1 MIVSSG
7 FAANKNVLPLSIR
20 LVNIKMRNS
29 KWSFWLFLMS
39 LIHFY
44 FLPYY
49 FEQKLSRIA
58 IKIPVFIIIESNMNS
73 SRFIFNQIQS
83 VSDTWIIIIL
93 SCIFRFSS
101 LASLKVQTFK
111 GKHINRFRASQ
122 LNFMCCLLIKE
133 KMSSQQRLYYL
144 QLWRD

>member
-1 MIVSSG
+1 
-7 FAANKNVLPLSIR
+7 
-20 LVNIKMRNS
+20 
-29 KWSFWLFLMS
+29 MS
-39 LIHFY
+39 LIQFY

-58 IKIPVFIIIESNMNS
+58 IKIPVFIIIEK
-73 SRFIFNQIQS
+73 RFIFNQIQS
-83 VSDTWIIIIL
+83 VSDTSIIIIL
-93 SCIFRFSS
+93 SCIFRLSS

-144 QLWRD
+144 QL